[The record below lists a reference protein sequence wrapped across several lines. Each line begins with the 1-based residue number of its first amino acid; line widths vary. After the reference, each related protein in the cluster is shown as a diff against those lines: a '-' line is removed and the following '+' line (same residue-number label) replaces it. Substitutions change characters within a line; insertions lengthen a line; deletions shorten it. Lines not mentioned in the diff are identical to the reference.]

1 MNTKEMRGKN
11 AAELKQELESLL
23 RAHFA
28 LRMQVA
34 TQQSSKTA
42 DLGKLR
48 RDIARVKTIMREKA
62 GYCPCQD
69 HYARE
74 GGSSMTEV
82 KKMVRT
88 LTGRVVSDKMNKT
101 VTVLVERRV
110 KHPVIGKVIRLSKKY
125 HAHDENNE
133 FHEGDM
139 VQIEESRKLSR
150 TKAWT
155 VSKLIER
162 ARV

>member
-1 MNTKEMRGKN
+1 
-11 AAELKQELESLL
+11 
-23 RAHFA
+23 
-28 LRMQVA
+28 
-34 TQQSSKTA
+34 
-42 DLGKLR
+42 
-48 RDIARVKTIMREKA
+48 
-62 GYCPCQD
+62 
-69 HYARE
+69 
-74 GGSSMTEV
+74 MTES

-133 FHEGDM
+133 FHEGDT
-139 VQIEESRKLSR
+139 VQIEETRKLSR